1 MTSSDTVLW
10 GLDGAVAIITLNRP
24 RAKPAATRSR
34 GPRPTGGS
42 GGCPRAH
49 AAPGAAPWS
58 ISAQAR
64 TICSPTSTRSV
75 GTCSDRRPSGHRH
88 QIALSRHHT
97 VSPYRT
103 ESTDMRA
110 DGSWARRR
118 PLPSPRS
125 ASISSSAHAAR
136 PGARRVPRSGS
147 GTMPPATGCAN
158 QTAFPGAFQPP
169 NRDRV
174 R

>member
-1 MTSSDTVLW
+1 MAQVSVHRPRFPRGPVAAALAGARGGAGIPHRVGQALAGRVPVRGLLPEDRRPRERTVTSSDTVLW

-97 VSPYRT
+97 VSPHRT
-103 ESTDMRA
+103 ES
-110 DGSWARRR
+110 
-118 PLPSPRS
+118 
-125 ASISSSAHAAR
+125 
-136 PGARRVPRSGS
+136 
-147 GTMPPATGCAN
+147 
-158 QTAFPGAFQPP
+158 
-169 NRDRV
+169 
-174 R
+174 